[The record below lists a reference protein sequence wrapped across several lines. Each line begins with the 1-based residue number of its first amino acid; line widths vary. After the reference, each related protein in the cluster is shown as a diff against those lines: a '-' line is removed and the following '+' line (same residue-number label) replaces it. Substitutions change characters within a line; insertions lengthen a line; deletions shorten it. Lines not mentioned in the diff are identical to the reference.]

1 MDDDDDDESV
11 AVVVV
16 LSPRPLRLEE
26 KKVQVDD
33 VSPPKKPRL
42 ESVINNSQGD

>member
-33 VSPPKKPRL
+33 VSPPKKAEARERYQQL
-42 ESVINNSQGD
+42 AR